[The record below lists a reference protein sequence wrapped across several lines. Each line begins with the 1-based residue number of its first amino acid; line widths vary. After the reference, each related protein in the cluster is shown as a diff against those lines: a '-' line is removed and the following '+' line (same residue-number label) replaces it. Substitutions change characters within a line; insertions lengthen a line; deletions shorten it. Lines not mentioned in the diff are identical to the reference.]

1 MIDAGWESLDDF
13 HLERRCLS
21 FGILPSTACTSYLT
35 TLEMPHAIPPNVS
48 HDTPELDC
56 LDFSGE
62 TTYGDFRDDIVRDGY
77 AVVKN
82 VISPERAAHY
92 VGASG
97 IDPTPRGRPDL
108 TR

>member
-1 MIDAGWESLDDF
+1 
-13 HLERRCLS
+13 
-21 FGILPSTACTSYLT
+21 
-35 TLEMPHAIPPNVS
+35 MPHAIPPNVS

-92 VGASG
+92 VGASAVFQLFARE
-97 IDPTPRGRPDL
+97 PN
-108 TR
+108 